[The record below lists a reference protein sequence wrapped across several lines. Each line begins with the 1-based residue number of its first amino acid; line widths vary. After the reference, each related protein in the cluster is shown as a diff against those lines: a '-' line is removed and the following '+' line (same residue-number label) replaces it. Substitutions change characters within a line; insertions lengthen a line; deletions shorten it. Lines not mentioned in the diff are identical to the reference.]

1 MVLIDHDR
9 GQLDGAS
16 LEALTMGRRLA
27 SELDRSLEAAVIG
40 DSTGTVADAI
50 SGFGAARV
58 HMIRHDRLDDYAPM
72 AWAEA
77 IAQLASLAKP
87 AVIAAPGTDRG
98 NEVMAY
104 LAAELG
110 LPMAANCTD
119 VMPGGDGSPWL
130 VTRVRWGGSLLEEAR
145 LRGTPK
151 LMTFSPHA
159 VPAEPSSEPAPSTL
173 VEFVPTLSDEAL
185 RVRVSARVEPAGAGI
200 SLTEAR
206 VVVGGGRGVGGADG
220 FRRLER
226 LASLLGGAVG
236 CSRAVTSLGWRP
248 HSDQVGQTGVRI
260 APDVYIACGISGA
273 IQHMVGCKGAKRL
286 IAINTDP
293 EAPIMS
299 RADYAVIGDVNAVV
313 PALIEELEGTR
324 A

>member
-1 MVLIDHDR
+1 MVLIDHDA
-9 GQLDGAS
+9 GALEATS
-16 LEALTMGRRLA
+16 LEALTIGRRLA
-27 SELDRSLEAAVIG
+27 PELGRSLDAVVIG
-40 DSTGTVADAI
+40 DPEGTVAEAI
-50 SGFGAARV
+50 TDFGPARIRLV
-58 HMIRHDRLDDYAPM
+58 RHDGLHEYAPQ
-72 AWAEA
+72 AWA
-77 IAQLASLAKP
+77 ASLARLGSVTDP
-87 AVIAAPGTDRG
+87 AVIVAPGSDRG
-98 NEVMAY
+98 NEVMAH
-104 LAAELG
+104 LAARLD

-119 VMPGGDGSPWL
+119 IVPAREGSPWL

-145 LRGTPK
+145 LHGAPK
-151 LMTFSPHA
+151 LLTIAPHA
-159 VPAEPSSEPAPSTL
+159 VPAEPSPGTPAPEIA
-173 VEFVPTLSDEAL
+173 EFIPTLTDDL
-185 RVRVSARVEPAGAGI
+185 FRVRVARRVERAGAGV

-206 VVVGGGRGVGGADG
+206 VVVGGGRGVGGSDG

-226 LASLLGGAVG
+226 LAALLGGAVG

-313 PALIEELEGTR
+313 PALIEELEGIR